1 MGRLV
6 MDTIE
11 QCKEIDSIKDAI
23 NDEINRTDISQT
35 LLLKIDKIIDQTA

>member
-1 MGRLV
+1 MGRIV

-11 QCKEIDSIKDAI
+11 QCKEIDSIKYAI
-23 NDEINRTDISQT
+23 NDEIDRTDISRT